1 MSTDGEGIYLALHVH
16 ASNQG
21 KGRGDTGRE
30 GINYGLILT
39 KCIL

>member
-1 MSTDGEGIYLALHVH
+1 MSTDGEGIYLSLHVH

-21 KGRGDTGRE
+21 KGGDTGGG
-30 GINYGLILT
+30 GINFRFVLM